1 MTTWP
6 LHSRLIGDPL
16 GIAPRTF
23 LIVGADHKRAPAL
36 LRDHLQGD
44 DADVLR
50 LLSACRSRGIDQA
63 MVVATCDRCEIWAS
77 VTDETRAAADITALI
92 AEAAGTAVPEVAPQ
106 LHYLTE
112 RDALRYAFAV
122 ASSLESQV
130 VGEPQVLGQVKEAY
144 HFAARAGLLGSELD
158 GIMQAAFA
166 AAKRVRSE
174 TDIAA
179 QSVSVAACI
188 VKLARQVHG
197 KFDALG
203 ALLIGDGELG
213 QIAAD
218 QLTEAGVASWTIA
231 HSHAGRAQ
239 DLAGR
244 RKAHAATLVELP
256 QALVEA
262 DIVIA
267 ALDHVRPVIDAA
279 MVTAALKKRRR
290 RPMLLVDLAV
300 PGDVDRA
307 VDAVDD
313 AFRYT
318 FEDIERLA
326 MSGRKERAAAIQGAT
341 AILTEELAAFERSRD
356 ARAVGDSLSGLRD
369 HFEAER
375 LALLAEN
382 PQMDA
387 AELSRRLV
395 NRLLHR
401 PLSALR
407 NDAKDA
413 DLARAMRRLFGLDTN
428 KE

>member
-1 MTTWP
+1 MRPT
-6 LHSRLIGDPL
+6 GDPL
-16 GIAPRTF
+16 GVAPRTF

-50 LLSACRSRGIDQA
+50 LLSACRARGIDQA
-63 MVVATCDRCEIWAS
+63 VVVATCDRCEIWAS
-77 VTDETRAAADITALI
+77 VTDETRAAADITTLI
-92 AEAAGTAVPEVAPQ
+92 AEAAGAAVPEVAPQ

-112 RDALRYAFAV
+112 REALRYAFAV

-158 GIMQAAFA
+158 GVLQAAFA
-166 AAKRVRSE
+166 TAKRVRSE

-179 QSVSVAACI
+179 QSVSVAACV

-197 KFDALG
+197 KLGSLG
-203 ALLIGDGELG
+203 ALLVGDGDLG
-213 QIAAD
+213 QMAAD
-218 QLTEAGVASWTIA
+218 QLAEAGVARWSVA
-231 HSHAGRAQ
+231 HGNAARGQ
-239 DLAGR
+239 DLASR
-244 RKAHAATLVELP
+244 RKAHAATLAELP
-256 QALVEA
+256 RALIDA

-267 ALDHVRPVIDAA
+267 ALDHTRPVIDAA
-279 MVTAALKKRRR
+279 MVAAALKIRRH

-300 PGDVDRA
+300 PGDIDRN

-313 AFRYT
+313 AFRYA

-326 MSGRKERAAAIQGAT
+326 MSGRKERSAAIQAANG
-341 AILTEELAAFERSRD
+341 ILAEELAQFERGRD
-356 ARAVGDSLSGLRD
+356 ARGIGDSLAGLRD

-382 PQMDA
+382 PGMDA

-407 NDAKDA
+407 NDAKDSG
-413 DLARAMRRLFGLDTN
+413 LEHAMRRLFGLDRN

>member
-1 MTTWP
+1 MRP
-6 LHSRLIGDPL
+6 IGDPL
-16 GIAPRTF
+16 GVAPRTF
-23 LIVGADHKRAPAL
+23 LIVGADYKRAPAL

-50 LLSACRSRGIDQA
+50 LLSACRARGLDQA

-92 AEAAGTAVPEVAPQ
+92 AEAAGAAVPQVAPQ

-122 ASSLESQV
+122 ASSLESQI

-144 HFAARAGLLGSELD
+144 HFAARAGQLGSELD
-158 GIMQAAFA
+158 GVVQAAFA
-166 AAKRVRSE
+166 AAKRVRTE

-179 QSVSVAACI
+179 QSVSVAACV

-197 KFDALG
+197 KLESLG
-203 ALLIGDGELG
+203 AVLIGDGDLG
-213 QIAAD
+213 QMAAD
-218 QLTEAGVASWTIA
+218 QLSEAGVGRWVVA
-231 HSHAGRAQ
+231 HSHAGRGQ
-239 DLAGR
+239 DLAAR
-244 RKAHAATLVELP
+244 RKAHAVTLVDLP
-256 QALVEA
+256 AVLVDA

-267 ALDHVRPVIDAA
+267 ALDHTQPVLNAVMISA
-279 MVTAALKKRRR
+279 TLKKRRR

-300 PGDVDRA
+300 PGDIDRGI
-307 VDAVDD
+307 DAVDD
-313 AFRYT
+313 AFRYA

-326 MSGRKERAAAIQGAT
+326 MSGRQERAAAIQSAN
-341 AILTEELAAFERSRD
+341 AILSEALTAFERGRE
-356 ARAVGDSLSGLRD
+356 ARNIGDSLTGLRD
-369 HFEAER
+369 HFETER

-382 PQMDA
+382 PDMDA

-407 NDAKDA
+407 NDAKDS
-413 DLARAMRRLFGLDTN
+413 DLERATRRLFGLDRN